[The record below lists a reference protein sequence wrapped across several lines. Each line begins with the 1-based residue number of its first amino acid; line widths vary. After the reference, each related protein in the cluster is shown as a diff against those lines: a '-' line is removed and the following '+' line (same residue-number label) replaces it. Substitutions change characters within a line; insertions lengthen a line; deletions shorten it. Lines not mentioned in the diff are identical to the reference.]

1 MGPQKADHFT
11 VSGCNLVGLI
21 VLLTSFAIVIP
32 IFALIAIGF
41 LTVRTGLISRAAGEG
56 LSEFVFVLAI
66 PALLFRT
73 VATADLP
80 NLNPGPYWAA
90 YFIPLAL
97 CWFVASLF
105 VRASGR
111 DRVERAVI
119 GFSAAQSNTVLI
131 GIPLILGVFG
141 QAGKV
146 PVVLLLVVHL
156 PITMTIVTVLVERGG
171 GAKAGLNLA
180 KSLLT
185 HPILLGIFAGLA
197 LRFSGMQLPAIP
209 LKILTFLGDTAA
221 PCALVA
227 TGMSLVR
234 VSFSGSK
241 TIIVLITALK
251 LVVHPLLVFLLATKV
266 FGLPPVWAGAA
277 TLFAACPTG
286 INAFLV
292 AERYRK
298 AEAVASGTIALSTLL
313 AAITTTIAVMLVTGK

>member
-1 MGPQKADHFT
+1 
-11 VSGCNLVGLI
+11 VLI
-21 VLLTSFAIVIP
+21 TSFAIVAP

-41 LTVRTGLISRAAGEG
+41 LTVRTGVISRAAGEG

-90 YFIPLAL
+90 YFLPLAL
-97 CWFVASLF
+97 CWLF
-105 VRASGR
+105 ADVIARASGR

-141 QAGKV
+141 QAGNV

-156 PITMTIVTVLVERGG
+156 PITMTIVTVLIERGG
-171 GAKAGLNLA
+171 GAKAGLRLV

-197 LRFSGMQLPAIP
+197 WRWFGLTLPPVPLR
-209 LKILTFLGDTAA
+209 ILSFLGDTAA

-227 TGMSLVR
+227 TGMSLTR

-241 TIIVLITALK
+241 TVIILITALK
-251 LVVHPLLVFLLATKV
+251 LIVHPVLVFLLATKV
-266 FGLPPVWAGAA
+266 FGLSPVWAGAA

-313 AAITTTIAVMLVTGK
+313 AVLTTTIAVMLVTGK